1 MKQGKGIGTA
11 YVRRVKGSSAT
22 ALAAPGVAILSL
34 PSWAHSGAPVADR
47 HNQPYTRPRTDSRV
61 GIRHVRWPI
70 AGIRA
75 VENGAGQWWV
85 NPQNHS
91 LCHNNVSPMH
101 RTVSTTL
108 ITGTPAMAPAAC

>member
-47 HNQPYTRPRTDSRV
+47 HNQPHTRPRTDSRV
-61 GIRHVRWPI
+61 GIRHVRWSI
-70 AGIRA
+70 ASIRT
-75 VENGAGQWWV
+75 VENGARQRWV

-91 LCHNNVSPMH
+91 LCHSNVSPMH

-108 ITGTPAMAPAAC
+108 VAGTPAMAPAAC